1 MISHSLDNF
10 LINFSFISILI
21 TTLFFWI
28 QFSFGYGS
36 QHPAQKQVLG
46 LFHWG
51 VPTSSKKGAAPGEP
65 REPRSLTPP
74 TSDTLATSPTSD
86 EVSPDEGSGGT
97 STSAPKATPSVPRLL
112 RPLRQKCRQQ
122 APKFLF
128 FENFWSQVPNFL
140 VIFCS
145 ILILLSFI
153 NRWITTNHF
162 PLSNLYESLLFLT
175 LAFLVILIYFQFT
188 LKKNF
193 VGVLILPIVL
203 FINTF
208 ATFTL
213 PLEMQ
218 QPTSLV
224 PALQSNWLM
233 MHVTIMMLSYAAL
246 IFGSLLAITFLIVR
260 YILKDKIKNLNIT
273 NGGTERLEGQG
284 ETTYS
289 TIIENKSSTFRF
301 IRNIDIIYDL
311 DKLSYR
317 VLTFGFPLL
326 TIGIL
331 SGSVWANETW
341 GSYWNWDPKE
351 TWALI
356 TWFVYA
362 IYLHSR
368 IIKGWSG
375 TKPALIASFGFVTVW
390 ICYLGVNVFAKGLHS
405 YGWFFTN

>member
-1 MISHSLDNF
+1 MIIHSLDNF
-10 LINFSFISILI
+10 LINFSFVSILI

-28 QFSFGYGS
+28 QFSFG
-36 QHPAQKQVLG
+36 AQKEIQ
-46 LFHWG
+46 
-51 VPTSSKKGAAPGEP
+51 
-65 REPRSLTPP
+65 
-74 TSDTLATSPTSD
+74 
-86 EVSPDEGSGGT
+86 
-97 STSAPKATPSVPRLL
+97 
-112 RPLRQKCRQQ
+112 
-122 APKFLF
+122 F
-128 FENFWSQVPNFL
+128 FDNFL

-145 ILILLSFI
+145 ILILLNFI
-153 NRWITTNHF
+153 NRWILTNHF

-175 LAFLVILIYFQFT
+175 LALLIFLIYFQFT
-188 LKKNF
+188 LKKFF

-260 YILKDKIKNLNIT
+260 YILKDKIKNLNIQNEAANLSHFQLKQGKGCFTEEVGAEPFGDHFVVGT
-273 NGGTERLEGQG
+273 NDVGQPEDGLQATYLPSSFVGKQG
-284 ETTYS
+284 EATTRM
-289 TIIENKSSTFRF
+289 ENQNRTFRL
-301 IRNIDIIYDL
+301 IKNIDIIYDL
-311 DKLSYR
+311 DNLSYR

>member
-1 MISHSLDNF
+1 MISHFLDNF
-10 LINFSFISILI
+10 LINFSFVSILI
-21 TTLFFWI
+21 TTLFFWV
-28 QFSFGYGS
+28 QFSFG
-36 QHPAQKQVLG
+36 AQKEIQ
-46 LFHWG
+46 
-51 VPTSSKKGAAPGEP
+51 
-65 REPRSLTPP
+65 
-74 TSDTLATSPTSD
+74 
-86 EVSPDEGSGGT
+86 
-97 STSAPKATPSVPRLL
+97 
-112 RPLRQKCRQQ
+112 
-122 APKFLF
+122 
-128 FENFWSQVPNFL
+128 FWQRTVPNFL
-140 VIFCS
+140 VSFCS
-145 ILILLSFI
+145 ILILLNFI
-153 NRWITTNHF
+153 NRWISTNHF

-175 LAFLVILIYFQFT
+175 LALLLFLIYFQFT

-213 PLEMQ
+213 PVEMK

-260 YILKDKIKNLNIT
+260 YILKDKITNRSLERRSRFNLPNQAAQVEVGLVPLPLLDGGQEEAISKNK
-273 NGGTERLEGQG
+273 
-284 ETTYS
+284 YP
-289 TIIENKSSTFRF
+289 TFRLVKKME
-301 IRNIDIIYDL
+301 IIYDL
-311 DKLSYR
+311 DNLSYR

-375 TKPALIASFGFVTVW
+375 TKPALIASFGFLTVW

>member
-1 MISHSLDNF
+1 MLIHSLDNF
-10 LINFSFISILI
+10 LINFSFVSILI

-28 QFSFGYGS
+28 QFSFRAVGCRLP
-36 QHPAQKQVLG
+36 Q
-46 LFHWG
+46 
-51 VPTSSKKGAAPGEP
+51 AAG
-65 REPRSLTPP
+65 
-74 TSDTLATSPTSD
+74 
-86 EVSPDEGSGGT
+86 
-97 STSAPKATPSVPRLL
+97 
-112 RPLRQKCRQQ
+112 RQKEIE
-122 APKFLF
+122 F
-128 FENFWSQVPNFL
+128 FDNFL

-145 ILILLSFI
+145 ILILLNFI
-153 NRWITTNHF
+153 NRWILTNHF

-175 LAFLVILIYFQFT
+175 LALLLFLIYFQFT
-188 LKKNF
+188 LKKIF
-193 VGVLILPIVL
+193 VAVLILPIVL

-213 PLEMQ
+213 PVEMQ

-246 IFGSLLAITFLIVR
+246 IFGSLLAITFLIVQ
-260 YILKDKIKNLNIT
+260 YILNDKIKNLNIQNEDFSFSPLAPST
-273 NGGTERLEGQG
+273 RQGREQG
-284 ETTYS
+284 EG
-289 TIIENKSSTFRF
+289 IPKMENQYSTFRF
-301 IRNIDIIYDL
+301 LKNIDIIYDL
-311 DKLSYR
+311 DNLSYR

-331 SGSVWANETW
+331 SGSVWANESW

-375 TKPALIASFGFVTVW
+375 TKPALIASLGFVTVW

>member
-1 MISHSLDNF
+1 
-10 LINFSFISILI
+10 
-21 TTLFFWI
+21 
-28 QFSFGYGS
+28 
-36 QHPAQKQVLG
+36 
-46 LFHWG
+46 
-51 VPTSSKKGAAPGEP
+51 
-65 REPRSLTPP
+65 
-74 TSDTLATSPTSD
+74 
-86 EVSPDEGSGGT
+86 
-97 STSAPKATPSVPRLL
+97 
-112 RPLRQKCRQQ
+112 
-122 APKFLF
+122 
-128 FENFWSQVPNFL
+128 VPNFL

-145 ILILLSFI
+145 ILILLNFI
-153 NRWITTNHF
+153 NRWISTNHF

-175 LAFLVILIYFQFT
+175 LALLIFLIYFQFT

-260 YILKDKIKNLNIT
+260 YILKDKIKNLNIQNEELPFRAEVALAPST
-273 NGGTERLEGQG
+273 LKDRQHG
-284 ETTYS
+284 EATPKM
-289 TIIENKSSTFRF
+289 ENQYSTFRL
-301 IRNIDIIYDL
+301 IKNIDIIYDL
-311 DKLSYR
+311 DNLSYR

-375 TKPALIASFGFVTVW
+375 TKPALIATFGFVTVW

>member
-10 LINFSFISILI
+10 LINFSFVSILI
-21 TTLFFWI
+21 TTLFFWV
-28 QFSFGYGS
+28 QFSFG
-36 QHPAQKQVLG
+36 AQKVIQ
-46 LFHWG
+46 
-51 VPTSSKKGAAPGEP
+51 
-65 REPRSLTPP
+65 
-74 TSDTLATSPTSD
+74 
-86 EVSPDEGSGGT
+86 
-97 STSAPKATPSVPRLL
+97 
-112 RPLRQKCRQQ
+112 
-122 APKFLF
+122 
-128 FENFWSQVPNFL
+128 FWQRTVPNFL
-140 VIFCS
+140 VSFCS
-145 ILILLSFI
+145 ILILLNFI
-153 NRWITTNHF
+153 NRWISTNHF

-175 LAFLVILIYFQFT
+175 LALLLFLIYFQFT
-188 LKKNF
+188 LTKNF

-213 PLEMQ
+213 PVEMQ

-260 YILKDKIKNLNIT
+260 YILKDKITNRSLEIGSKLNLQNEVT
-273 NGGTERLEGQG
+273 TEHFVAASNTLAASPAACTQSVRVQAKQQKQ
-284 ETTYS
+284 
-289 TIIENKSSTFRF
+289 ENQYATFKF
-301 IRNIDIIYDL
+301 LKNIDIIYDL
-311 DKLSYR
+311 DNLSYR

-375 TKPALIASFGFVTVW
+375 TKPALIATFGFLSVW